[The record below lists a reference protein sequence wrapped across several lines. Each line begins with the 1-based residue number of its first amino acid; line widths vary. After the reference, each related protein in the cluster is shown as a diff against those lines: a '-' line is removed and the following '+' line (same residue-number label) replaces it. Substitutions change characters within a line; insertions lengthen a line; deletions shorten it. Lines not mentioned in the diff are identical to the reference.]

1 MARFRAWLPGCVGD
15 TSLWKGVI
23 FIELSG
29 GRPCR
34 VNKIDDNIIKGFWGL
49 TWGERCCSY
58 FDSQELQ
65 TASIFPSHLETSL
78 YEARFFLP
86 KDAQIIKLN
95 SVPELKVKRELE
107 EVTSLY
113 GYRAYTWTLV

>member
-1 MARFRAWLPGCVGD
+1 M
-15 TSLWKGVI
+15 
-23 FIELSG
+23 
-29 GRPCR
+29 
-34 VNKIDDNIIKGFWGL
+34 
-49 TWGERCCSY
+49 
-58 FDSQELQ
+58 
-65 TASIFPSHLETSL
+65 ETSL